1 MKKPDW
7 RRAGQGVG
15 FLLGLAL
22 MGWCIG
28 IALSPDNR
36 EQLGHLLEA
45 TPGQVAILLGCSL
58 GTLLLNG
65 WIFWVVLL
73 PVKRTG
79 LWYMSA
85 VNAVATL
92 ISYAPFKISMA
103 FRVLVHNRVD
113 RVPVLTIGAWMAAIA
128 VLALTVLVPALL
140 ASMWTGEQG
149 LAWWGLWLG
158 GSTLFTG
165 TAVLMAR
172 AFAGERGWNRLA
184 GLCSAMLLGRH
195 MIAGEHGRRLH
206 AGIDMIAHWR
216 ASAAAAL
223 LRVGDVFVQAVRV
236 WIASQILH
244 IDLGWGPCM
253 VIASTYFLI
262 GALSPIGMLG
272 SREGGS
278 TAVATLAGITT
289 ADSAAGILTVSLLIT
304 ASEALVNL
312 AGGGVGAMVL
322 RVDRWLLNRVSHCS
336 TSPNRQGGLLEQDKS
351 TGPLL

>member
-1 MKKPDW
+1 MSKPDW

-22 MGWCIG
+22 MGWCIA

-36 EQLGHLLEA
+36 EQLGHLLDA
-45 TPGQVAILLGCSL
+45 TPAQVAILLGCSL
-58 GTLLLNG
+58 GTLLFNG

-113 RVPVLTIGAWMAAIA
+113 RLPVLTIGAWMAAIA
-128 VLALTVLVPALL
+128 VLALTVLLPALL
-140 ASMWTGEQG
+140 ASMWTADQG
-149 LAWWGLWLG
+149 LLWWALWLG
-158 GSTLFTG
+158 GSALFTG
-165 TAVLMAR
+165 TAVLLAR
-172 AFAGERGWNRLA
+172 AFAGEHGWKRLA
-184 GLCSAMLLGRH
+184 ALCSAVALGRN
-195 MIAGEHGRRLH
+195 MISGEHGRRIH
-206 AGIDMIAHWR
+206 AGINMIAHWR

-223 LRVGDVFVQAVRV
+223 LRVGDVFVQGVRV
-236 WIASQILH
+236 WVAAQILH
-244 IDLGWGPCM
+244 VDLGWGPCM

-278 TAVATLAGITT
+278 TAVATLAGITSP
-289 ADSAAGILTVSLLIT
+289 DSAAGVLTVSLLIT

-312 AGGGVGAMVL
+312 AGGGIGAIFL
-322 RVDRWLLNRVSHCS
+322 RVDRWLLSRVSRRA
-336 TSPNRQGGLLEQDKS
+336 TSPDLHGVAAEQDDRR
-351 TGPLL
+351 

>member
-22 MGWCIG
+22 MGWCIA

-36 EQLGHLLEA
+36 EQLGHLLDA
-45 TPGQVAILLGCSL
+45 SPRQVVILLACSM
-58 GTLLLNG
+58 GTLLFNG
-65 WIFWVVLL
+65 AIFWVVLL

-92 ISYAPFKISMA
+92 LSYAPFKISMA

-113 RVPVLTIGAWMAAIA
+113 RLPVLTIGAWMAAIG
-128 VLALTVLVPALL
+128 VLALTVLGPALL
-140 ASMWTGEQG
+140 ASMWTPDQG
-149 LAWWGLWLG
+149 PLWWGLWLG
-158 GSTLFTG
+158 GSAVCTG
-165 TAVLMAR
+165 TAVLLAR
-172 AFAGERGWNRLA
+172 VFAGERGWQRLA
-184 GLCSAMLLGRH
+184 RLCSAVALGRQ

-206 AGIDMIAHWR
+206 AGIDMLAHKR
-216 ASAAAAL
+216 ASGAAAL
-223 LRVGDVFVQAVRV
+223 LRVGDVFVQAMRV
-236 WIASQILH
+236 WIAAQILH

-262 GALSPIGMLG
+262 GVVSPIGMLG

-278 TAVATLAGITT
+278 TAVATLAGITA
-289 ADSAAGILTVSLLIT
+289 ADGAAGILTVSLLIT

-322 RVDRWLLNRVSHCS
+322 RVDRWLLRRVRKYEKEAKLP
-336 TSPNRQGGLLEQDKS
+336 T
-351 TGPLL
+351 